1 MTCKQGKN
9 ESASRRT
16 SQPQIWSNLWCC
28 HRQPFG
34 AATAHAVL
42 ADTLCAVLADTTQ
55 IACRRY
61 TSLSGRFADALLADA
76 IYCLLTLYTVLVDA
90 TQDSL
95 GGLPTLHKTLC
106 LRTLLFADALH
117 GLPTLHKTLCAVLAD
132 ATQHSLRC
140 LLTLQKTLCDVSA
153 GAAQIHNTL
162 LQRKAA

>member
-1 MTCKQGKN
+1 M
-9 ESASRRT
+9 
-16 SQPQIWSNLWCC
+16 
-28 HRQPFG
+28 
-34 AATAHAVL
+34 
-42 ADTLCAVLADTTQ
+42 
-55 IACRRY
+55 
-61 TSLSGRFADALLADA
+61 FAE
-76 IYCLLTLYTVLVDA
+76 LYTVLVDA

-153 GAAQIHNTL
+153 GAAQIHNTFFAT
-162 LQRKAA
+162 QGS